1 MCKRWRIALPLHPE
15 YRTLPMVWYVP
26 PLSPVESL
34 GEELVRDGGR
44 SEDVF
49 AAIEELRIPVEY
61 LASFLAAGDPE
72 PVRRSL
78 RRLVA
83 MRRYMRAVNV
93 DGAAD
98 PEIATEVG
106 MEPAELEEMFRQVAI
121 GDYDERYVIPRR
133 HGEASPEAFAEQGS
147 CGIDFA
153 NGAALV
159 PADAFAEQREEAPAS
174 FDVRDLL
181 VHRKGNGN
189 G

>member
-1 MCKRWRIALPLHPE
+1 MGGALAH
-15 YRTLPMVWYVP
+15 
-26 PLSPVESL
+26 
-34 GEELVRDGGR
+34 
-44 SEDVF
+44 
-49 AAIEELRIPVEY
+49 
-61 LASFLAAGDPE
+61 
-72 PVRRSL
+72 
-78 RRLVA
+78 
-83 MRRYMRAVNV
+83 
-93 DGAAD
+93 
-98 PEIATEVG
+98 
-106 MEPAELEEMFRQVAI
+106 
-121 GDYDERYVIPRR
+121 PRR